1 MLQSYGLYNVHTNP
15 FPNYLLFWKP
25 FPIFL
30 VFWKRMGFR
39 WPQSLAMSADITLL
53 SQQTKPHSLTIVRR
67 TVLDPKGYLVI
78 FQN

>member
-1 MLQSYGLYNVHTNP
+1 MLQSYGLGNAPANP

-30 VFWKRMGFR
+30 IFWKRMGIR
-39 WPQSLAMSADITLL
+39 HPQRLAMSADIPPI

-67 TVLDPKGYLVI
+67 ISRNKKVKRLIG
-78 FQN
+78 